1 MDNKKLNN
9 LIESIDQWVIESN
22 DEKISELYRQSS
34 KADNEFEDIPI
45 LKDCITLAFN
55 ILLGDSLVGSFK
67 TELMKKL
74 FLLDSLNNYK
84 DNINEYFE
92 KVNNNITSLNETP
105 LNQLSVLLSGITFLN
120 LYVQINWTGPTV
132 QISPDFTLKN
142 DNKSILELLEV
153 DGETIYKKVNNPIF
167 LYLSKIC
174 LVDNYSM
181 LDSCKSSCWW
191 SCRSVMYHQRSLKNA
206 TPTFKSLL
214 NERFQIVTRFYSIS
228 TLLEDSGE
236 FMDTSSSS
244 STSESK
250 KSIKEINALKD
261 LASRAIIEQ
270 SLVFN
275 YFRQLN
281 KIKESMERACEV
293 SELDCALTGALGK
306 RTRFQT
312 FDTAQLVMEV
322 KNCRQRD
329 DSGDG
334 GDGNNSS
341 NEFNRNSSI
350 KREVTND
357 DPTLLVRP
365 SLIEEIKGQNIL
377 LRNVDQ
383 MLILL
388 QCLNVKNQN
397 SNNGLTTEEMLP
409 YIQKTLERSN
419 NWIIHSMGLL
429 IKSRLE
435 IVSSKTAERAVL
447 QIQALV
453 DQYDDPTSSATERIN
468 AIYSTDYPA
477 RWDLEKE
484 VAERFIGIGAAASAF
499 EIFERLEM
507 WDEAI
512 KCLTFMGKNSRSEE
526 LVLQRLEIEPS
537 PELYC
542 VLGDLKSDEQLYI
555 KGWELSKKRYSRAQ
569 RSLARFYLEREQ
581 YQLCIDAFQIALAI
595 NPLFPNSWFSLGCA
609 AMKIEKWDTALNAF
623 SRVVSL
629 EPEEGEGWANLA
641 SIYMYQNKMDK
652 ASSALMEGLKHKRE
666 NWKMW
671 ENFLFC
677 CIAIKDYQNAVI
689 AINHIFDLNDK
700 KVNLKLLSII
710 ADHVVSKDQLDK
722 QGISGSKMEKTVSE
736 LFGRLTSKL
745 TNNPDLWRL
754 YSSYHHRLGNV
765 DKAID
770 LQQKACR
777 SCESA
782 HWEGEQSTFEKV
794 LQFNTTLCDLYFQY
808 PNTSNIYSAKLK
820 VKSILKKC
828 ESSWKETEHYK
839 NFEQLLIKLNNYE
852 SELLQKK

>member
-22 DEKISELYRQSS
+22 DEKISELYRKLSI
-34 KADNEFEDIPI
+34 ADNEFEDIPI

-55 ILLGDSLVGSFK
+55 ILSGDSLVGSFK
-67 TELMKKL
+67 TDLMKKL
-74 FLLDSLNNYK
+74 FLLDSLENYK
-84 DNINEYFE
+84 DNIQEYFE

-105 LNQLSVLLSGITFLN
+105 LNQLSILLCGITFLN

-132 QISPDFTLKN
+132 QISPEFTLKN

-153 DGETIYKKVNNPIF
+153 DGEIIYNKVKNPIF

-174 LVDNYSM
+174 LVDNFSM
-181 LDSCKSSCWW
+181 LDICKSSSWW
-191 SCRSVMYHQRSLKNA
+191 SCRSMMYHQRSLKNA
-206 TPTFKSLL
+206 TPTFKTLL
-214 NERFQIVTRFYSIS
+214 NERFQIVTRFYTIS
-228 TLLEDSGE
+228 SLLEDSDE
-236 FMDTSSSS
+236 IMDTSSSLKP
-244 STSESK
+244 K
-250 KSIKEINALKD
+250 KSTKEINSLKD
-261 LASRAIIEQ
+261 LASRAVIEQ

-281 KIKESMERACEV
+281 KSKESIERACEI

-322 KNCRQRD
+322 KSCRQRD
-329 DSGDG
+329 DINKDG
-334 GDGNNSS
+334 SVKEEKEE
-341 NEFNRNSSI
+341 EFNRNSAI

-365 SLIEEIKGQNIL
+365 SLVTEVKGQNIS

-397 SNNGLTTEEMLP
+397 SNNGLTTEEMSP

-453 DQYDDPTSSATERIN
+453 DQYDDPTSSATERMSC
-468 AIYSTDYPA
+468 IYSTDYPS
-477 RWDLEKE
+477 RWELEKE
-484 VAERFIGIGAAASAF
+484 VGERFVGIGAAASAF

-512 KCLTFMGKNSRSEE
+512 KCLTFMGKSARSEE
-526 LVLQRLEIEPS
+526 LVRKRLEIDPS

-542 VLGDLKSDEQLYI
+542 VLGDLKSDPQFYI
-555 KGWELSKKRYSRAQ
+555 KGWELSNKRYSRAQ
-569 RSLARFYLEREQ
+569 RALARYYLEKEQ
-581 YQLCIDAFQIALAI
+581 YQLCIDAYQIGLAI

-677 CIAIKDYQNAVI
+677 CISIRDYQNAVI
-689 AINHIFDLNDK
+689 AFNHIFDLNDK
-700 KVNLKLLSII
+700 KVNLKLLAVV
-710 ADHVVSKDQLDK
+710 ADHVVSKDLLDK
-722 QGISGSKMEKTVSE
+722 QGMPGSKMEKTVSE

-745 TNNPDLWRL
+745 TNNPDLWHL
-754 YSSYHHRLGNV
+754 YSSYHYRLGNA
-765 DKAID
+765 DKSID

-782 HWEGEQSTFEKV
+782 HWEGEKATFEKV
-794 LQFNTTLCDLYFQY
+794 LQFNSILCDLYFEF
-808 PNTSNIYSAKLK
+808 PNSSNIYSAKLK

-828 ESSWKETEHYK
+828 ESSWKETDQYK
-839 NFEQLLIKLNNYE
+839 NFEQLLTKLNE
-852 SELLQKK
+852 KETELLQKK